1 MIHPRL
7 LEIADEAIRAGI
19 NVTIHYLDY
28 EKPVMANGSMET
40 LQKRGYQNGTIF
52 LRVDGFYKEGAVAL
66 IYNESKSYVDVIGR
80 YDVLEHIYNSNDDV
94 AAELAFINHAMYLR
108 WKDRGFTLDSAWV
121 PLLLKHNLI
130 RAKTQTIYEA
140 AQ

>member
-1 MIHPRL
+1 MINPRL

-19 NVTIHYLDY
+19 DVTIHYLDY
-28 EKPVMANGSMET
+28 EKPSMATGSMDT
-40 LQKRGYQNGTIF
+40 LKKRGYQNGTIF
-52 LRVDGFYKEGAVAL
+52 LRVAGFYKEGAVAL
-66 IYNESKSYVDVIGR
+66 IYSDTKGYVDVIGR

-94 AAELAFINHAMYLR
+94 AAELASINHSMYLR
-108 WKDRGFTLDSAWV
+108 WKDRGFELDGAWV

-140 AQ
+140 V